1 MDKLTHKEKVELLRA
16 VGEAQNVKEREAYI
30 KSRAEKIQEHV
41 KRKSF
46 AREIFKEVELEP
58 GAEPAFELD
67 AELEEDTTYVSNSYG
82 TPIKTQVTGGNRF
95 YIPCDWIEDY
105 RDFTMEDARNGR
117 LDVAEK
123 AELEL
128 ANAFIRKEDTA
139 AFALM
144 KSAIPSSNVVDI
156 SSTSFD
162 FDLLNELMIVF
173 DQIREKY
180 PDLQMRVLYLS
191 PRSAGDL
198 RAWAKANLGDAT
210 KEDMK
215 AVGVDTDTFRIPGF
229 NILFHKVPY
238 SSFIAD
244 NEVYLVDNERLG
256 RFVVRESMETQ
267 EDPTAAAEWKIG
279 IMAREKVGL
288 GVTNPYAVVKGIITR
303 S

>member
-1 MDKLTHKEKVELLRA
+1 MDELTREEKVELLRA

-30 KSRAEKIQEHV
+30 KSRAEKIQEQV

-46 AREIFKEVELEP
+46 AREIFKEVELEA
-58 GAEPAFELD
+58 GAEPIFELD
-67 AELEEDTTYVSNSYG
+67 SELQEDTTYVSNSYG

-95 YIPCDWIEDY
+95 YIPCDWLEDY
-105 RDFTMEDARNGR
+105 RDFTMEDAKNGR

-144 KSAIPSSNVVDI
+144 KSAVPTSNVVDI
-156 SSTSFD
+156 AATTFT

-173 DQIREKY
+173 DQRRDKY
-180 PDLQMRVLYLS
+180 PNLQMRVCYLS

-198 RAWAKANLGDAT
+198 RAWAKANLSDVT
-210 KEDMK
+210 KEEMK
-215 AVGVDTDTFRIPGF
+215 NVGIDTDTFRIPGF

-244 NEVYLVDNERLG
+244 NEVYLIDNERLG
-256 RFVVRESMETQ
+256 RFVIREAMETQ
-267 EDPTAAAEWKIG
+267 EDPTAAAEWKVG

-288 GVTNPYAVVKGIITR
+288 GITNPYAVVKGVITR

>member
-1 MDKLTHKEKVELLRA
+1 
-16 VGEAQNVKEREAYI
+16 
-30 KSRAEKIQEHV
+30 
-41 KRKSF
+41 
-46 AREIFKEVELEP
+46 
-58 GAEPAFELD
+58 
-67 AELEEDTTYVSNSYG
+67 
-82 TPIKTQVTGGNRF
+82 
-95 YIPCDWIEDY
+95 
-105 RDFTMEDARNGR
+105 MEDARNGR

-144 KSAIPSSNVVDI
+144 TSAIPSSNVVDI